1 MFSVASRPVLASPAS
16 RASASAVASRRH
28 SSRPGSFAAVDAAR
42 RVVSSAAT
50 ASSSA
55 PSAPRP
61 DGFGFSAAG
70 MIFPYHVGAWEVLI
84 ETGLLTSD
92 TPVAGASAG
101 ALVAAMHACGVSP
114 DDGKRILMSVLADC
128 RENGVVGRV
137 GSVLEA
143 ALRRELLP
151 TRTSDALAASFTSP
165 SPRPSSSPAIASG
178 STAARWAS
186 TASSS
191 PPSNRSTISSAR
203 CYLRVTSRCTADGPR
218 GGIEADGA
226 STGLDEAR
234 ADAPGMRV
242 ARPRRVVPAARD
254 VERRPSRGRHR
265 HRELLRAEREFL
277 GGLGLFG
284 DARVAHRAGRRGRRA
299 ERRLRR
305 VGAMGAPAAGG

>member
-143 ALRRELLP
+143 ALRRELP
-151 TRTSDALAASFTSP
+151 PDAHERCSRGVLHVSVTSP
-165 SPRPSSSPAIASG
+165 VVVAGDRVG
-178 STAARWAS
+178 F
-186 TASSS
+186 
-191 PPSNRSTISSAR
+191 NRGPVGLDGELISSFESFDDLIGALLSSCHIPLYCGWPAR
-203 CYLRVTSRCTADGPR
+203 RY
-218 GGIEADGA
+218 
-226 STGLDEAR
+226 
-234 ADAPGMRV
+234 
-242 ARPRRVVPAARD
+242 
-254 VERRPSRGRHR
+254 RGRWR
-265 HRELLRAEREFL
+265 VD
-277 GGLGLFG
+277 GGWTRLAPTPPGCASP
-284 DARVAHRAGRRGRRA
+284 ARVASPRTNPRRPD
-299 ERRLRR
+299 
-305 VGAMGAPAAGG
+305 V